1 MPKYAPDGRALNNLS
16 VVKVAASQTTAN
28 VSTPNDEVVGRDYL
42 DRVIVT
48 WASTEAVGETVDVLD
63 GTTSL
68 ALIAMPAGIIDL
80 VKVVEFNCFAQ
91 STKGFQITT
100 AASVSCI
107 AVGRFG
113 KGA

>member
-1 MPKYAPDGRALNNLS
+1 MPKYAIDGRPLNNLS
-16 VVKVAASQTTAN
+16 YVKVAASQTTSN
-28 VSTPNDEVVGRDYL
+28 VSTPGDEVVGRDYL

-48 WASTEAVGETVDVLD
+48 WATTAGTGNTVNVLD

-68 ALIAMPAGIIDL
+68 ALVNTTTLQEL

-91 STKGFQITT
+91 STIGFNITSG
-100 AASVSCI
+100 ASVSCI
-107 AVGRFG
+107 VVGRFG

>member
-1 MPKYAPDGRALNNLS
+1 MPKYNAAGVPLNNLS
-16 VVKVAASQTTAN
+16 YVKVAASQTTQN
-28 VSTPNDEVVGRDYL
+28 ISTPHDEVVGRDYL

-48 WASTEAVGETVDVLD
+48 WATTAGTGNTVDVLD

-68 ALIAMPAGIIDL
+68 AIINTTTLQEL

-91 STKGFQITT
+91 STKGFQITSG
-100 AASVSCI
+100 ASVSCI

-113 KGA
+113 KFA

>member
-16 VVKVAASQTTAN
+16 YVPVAASQTTAN
-28 VSTPNDEVVGRDYL
+28 VSTPHDEVVGRDYL

-48 WASTEAVGETVDVLD
+48 WATTAGTGNTVNVLD

-68 ALIAMPAGIIDL
+68 SLIGTSTNNNL
-80 VKVVEFNCFAQ
+80 VQVVEFGVFAQ
-91 STKGFQITT
+91 STKGFQITSG
-100 AASVSCI
+100 ASVSCI

-113 KGA
+113 KFA